1 MGMFTGSSQSG
12 HLARLRATPP
22 LRDKKTFSI
31 SLPTLTQVVFGE
43 RSTTERSVSNSD
55 SPVLIEMIGFDGP
68 LLVRLEARTREVLSL
83 AAQPK
88 PLLLKSLEARVG
100 FEPTYRGFADLE
112 ELTNNPFIFRLVVF

>member
-1 MGMFTGSSQSG
+1 
-12 HLARLRATPP
+12 
-22 LRDKKTFSI
+22 
-31 SLPTLTQVVFGE
+31 VVFGE

-68 LLVRLEARTREVLSL
+68 LLVRLEARTTEVLSL

-112 ELTNNPFIFRLVVF
+112 ELTNNPFTFRVVVF